1 MAATRICLHLP
12 FIIINR
18 NEDGDFPIIPFK
30 QVRKW
35 EGERRTPV
43 FSSCLWHDMCVA
55 VYGPMQPRLTCA
67 QAARAGSVAALTCLR
82 MYGKI
87 NGKTFWNTQ
96 ALLACSACLSLHC
109 VQGKD
114 KQFEKAVIGWF
125 KKRNENAHLV
135 ITSRNWTVK
144 LTGLIIWCARWHSC
158 REDARVYTKTTFQR
172 GHRTFQDLLV
182 KGCIVKSKTC
192 RTKPYLWLR
201 SIVA

>member
-125 KKRNENAHLV
+125 KKKKWKCTFSDNEQELDSE
-135 ITSRNWTVK
+135 TDRPYMMRK
-144 LTGLIIWCARWHSC
+144 M
-158 REDARVYTKTTFQR
+158 TFLQR
-172 GHRTFQDLLV
+172 RCTRLYQNHFS
-182 KGCIVKSKTC
+182 KGS
-192 RTKPYLWLR
+192 
-201 SIVA
+201 